1 MDLTL
6 EQTLREKTALVAGA
20 TIAMMRGEYE
30 HLEPGIRRWDWQQG
44 VGLYG
49 LVRAYEALEDRQY
62 LEYCQSY
69 VDTLLDQDEVSY
81 SVNGAILFEIVLK
94 LFEHGGEPRYK
105 EELRHFLRWLL
116 YSAPRCQND
125 CFQHTWIDVKVNL
138 AEQVWIDTLFMT
150 GIVLADSYHVF
161 GRQDCRDEVVRQFSA
176 HQRCLQDV
184 KTGLY
189 RHMYETTSDGHMAGA
204 FWGRGNGWMAA
215 SAVDVL
221 EAIGVE
227 VPEHRPIIA
236 SLQRQ
241 LEAARK
247 LQEPDGMFHTIL
259 DDKTTYLEMSA
270 TAALGYAA
278 LKGVRMGILDEEF
291 SVMGQKAAEATLRN
305 IRADGVV
312 DNVSSGTSGFI
323 AYEDYNQIPVSP
335 RLYGQAL
342 AILLMTEYLC
352 QLEAVAR

>member
-1 MDLTL
+1 MDRSL
-6 EQTLREKTALVAGA
+6 QDTLRGQIALVANA
-20 TIAMMRGEYE
+20 TITMMREEYE
-30 HLEPGIRRWDWQQG
+30 HLDPDIRRWDWQPG

-49 LVRAYEALEDRQY
+49 LVRAYETLGDRRY
-62 LEYCQSY
+62 LDYCKSY
-69 VDTLLDQDEVSY
+69 VDTLLDQDKVSY
-81 SVNGAILFEIVLK
+81 SVNGAIVFETVLK
-94 LFEHGGEPRYK
+94 LYQHVGDTRYK

-125 CFQHTWIDVKVNL
+125 CFQHTWNDVKVNL
-138 AEQVWIDTLFMT
+138 VEQVWIDTLFMT
-150 GIVLADSYHVF
+150 GIVLADCYRLF
-161 GRQDCRDEVVRQFSA
+161 GRQDCRDEVILQFTA
-176 HQRCLQDV
+176 HQRCLQDAQ
-184 KTGLY
+184 TGLF
-189 RHMYETTSDGHMAGA
+189 RHMYETLSDGHKAGA

-227 VPEHRPIIA
+227 AQEHRPIVV
-236 SLQRQ
+236 SFQRQ

-259 DDKTTYLEMSA
+259 NDPTTYREMSA

-278 LKGVRMGILDEEF
+278 IKGVRMGILDTAF
-291 SVMGQKAAEATLRN
+291 LAMGQKAVDATLGN
-305 IRADGVV
+305 IRPDGIV

-323 AYEDYNQIPVSP
+323 AYEEYNQIPISP

-342 AILLMTEYLC
+342 VILLLTEYLC
-352 QLEAVAR
+352 QGGM